1 MSDEAASH
9 NAGRSVSSV
18 GTLDASSTHASMLAK
33 FEALREEGLT
43 ETESAILAVIE
54 RLVLSTGQDTIP
66 QSSPDN
72 PVARSPDTST
82 SLASQLASTSQVPDT
97 SGGSFLVTHVSDAV
111 RAAADEIDELCANS
125 LDDAELFLTT
135 MWEILLCVVRIVP
148 YNHPGQDRIV
158 SVLETLR
165 LRAKTTVHLWGK
177 ERRLWRDFPLL
188 SPCIR
193 EAWSDPM
200 EDAGKNTVTTDEASD
215 WVNLNAFV
223 GRITSKGLVDCSIYA
238 VIEIPK
244 ALEKEIPPSGLARE
258 YKLRTASN
266 WILISGVKLFK
277 DAFKGDTLDEV
288 ELRATAPGPLYVE
301 TGGRPGLCMD
311 RWRFWL
317 RRFRELVSDDVD
329 DRVGHEAT
337 QAAHRMEEIMK
348 EDGRAEV
355 RRLGTTGEDDQAN

>member
-9 NAGRSVSSV
+9 NAGRSASSV
-18 GTLDASSTHASMLAK
+18 GTLDASSTHASMLAQ
-33 FEALREEGLT
+33 FEEMREEGLP
-43 ETESAILAVIE
+43 ETESAILAIIE
-54 RLVLSTGQDTIP
+54 RLVVSAGQHTIP
-66 QSSPDN
+66 QS
-72 PVARSPDTST
+72 RPDTST

-97 SGGSFLVTHVSDAV
+97 SDGSFPVTDVSDAV
-111 RAAADEIDELCANS
+111 RTVADEIDELCANS
-125 LDDAELFLTT
+125 LEDAELFLTT
-135 MWEILLCVVRIVP
+135 LWEMLLCVVRIVP
-148 YNHPGQDRIV
+148 YNHPGQDLIV

-165 LRAKTTVHLWGK
+165 LRAKTTVNLWGK

-188 SPCIR
+188 SSYIR

-200 EDAGKNTVTTDEASD
+200 EDSGKDTVETDDASA
-215 WVNLNAFV
+215 WVNLNAFT
-223 GRITSKGLVDCSIYA
+223 GRITNKGLVDCSIYA

-288 ELRATAPGPLYVE
+288 ELRATAPGPL
-301 TGGRPGLCMD
+301 
-311 RWRFWL
+311 
-317 RRFRELVSDDVD
+317 ELGSDDVG

-337 QAAHRMEEIMK
+337 QAAHRMEDIMK
-348 EDGRAEV
+348 EDGRAEA
-355 RRLGTTGEDDQAN
+355 RRLDRNTPMPSTPRTLPTEWLPSES

>member
-1 MSDEAASH
+1 MHRPLLYLARKRNIHWAAMSDEAASH

-54 RLVLSTGQDTIP
+54 L
-66 QSSPDN
+66 
-72 PVARSPDTST
+72 
-82 SLASQLASTSQVPDT
+82 
-97 SGGSFLVTHVSDAV
+97 THVSDAV

-125 LDDAELFLTT
+125 LEDAELFLTT

-288 ELRATAPGPLYVE
+288 ELRATAPGPL
-301 TGGRPGLCMD
+301 
-311 RWRFWL
+311 
-317 RRFRELVSDDVD
+317 ELVSDDVD